1 IGQSYLAAL
10 AKSPDGNVSVGNVT
24 FEAGCRNNWHVH
36 LDGYQILLVTEGSG
50 WYQEEGKEAVSL
62 KPGDVI
68 VTDKGVRHWHGAK
81 KDSEFAHIAITAGK
95 SEFYEA
101 VSDEEYSRLG

>member
-1 IGQSYLAAL
+1 MNLAVVIIGMFIWTVI
-10 AKSPDGNVSVGNVT
+10 KSSSLQKVQVGT
-24 FEAGCRNNWHVH
+24 KKR
-36 LDGYQILLVTEGSG
+36 I
-50 WYQEEGKEAVSL
+50 KKAVSL
-62 KPGDVI
+62 EPGNVI
-68 VTDKGVRHWHGAK
+68 VTDKGVKHWHGAK